1 METKDVDTVPF
12 FSEFGSAGLYRH
24 LHTDATSR
32 NPVLTHQ
39 TADELTDESQR
50 RILRRQR
57 SLVLELQFL
66 SL

>member
-50 RILRRQR
+50 RILK
-57 SLVLELQFL
+57 
-66 SL
+66 